1 MPTPWP
7 PALTPI
13 PFPLPT
19 LPRIISRLARLLS
32 ASSPRPSSPAPPRP
46 PQAEGQPF
54 TYQIA
59 ATNIPSTYNA
69 TGLPSGLSV
78 NTATG
83 LISGTAAATGTPAAT
98 ATNAVT
104 ISAINLGGTGS
115 ATLSLLVQTPY
126 AAWQSAMFTASDLTN
141 PAISGAAAAPA
152 GDNIPNLMKY
162 ALNLNPSTNSIAR
175 ASPLDPSPPPAAAIT
190 SRSLTRRVISAIDL
204 TYTVQV
210 SPDLKNWYS
219 GAAYTTPPV
228 ATDNPGGLTQTV
240 TVQALAPMTG
250 DTPAQLIRLQVT
262 GP

>member
-1 MPTPWP
+1 MTNGTSSPVAWTASATQSW
-7 PALTPI
+7 L
-13 PFPLPT
+13 
-19 LPRIISRLARLLS
+19 SLS
-32 ASSPRPSSPAPPRP
+32 ATAGTLAGSGSATVTASINSDANALATGTYSDTISFTDVATDYIQTRPVTLSVVAAPVITS
-46 PQAEGQPF
+46 ATAATATEGQPF

-162 ALNLNPSTNSIAR
+162 ALNLNPWTNGAAS

-190 SRSLTRRVISAIDL
+190 SRSLTRKSSQPSI
-204 TYTVQV
+204 
-210 SPDLKNWYS
+210 
-219 GAAYTTPPV
+219 
-228 ATDNPGGLTQTV
+228 
-240 TVQALAPMTG
+240 
-250 DTPAQLIRLQVT
+250 
-262 GP
+262 